1 LNNISLEEAL
11 TANRNFLKYTIGE
24 IDLNP
29 GSLFELEEMQKIKN
43 QIHLLFTD
51 LSEHNPIDG
60 DFWEAAEKELDE
72 GGYTKN
78 IDEDNFVELLSLAIS
93 NIVGD
98 DYDEV
103 LYNFYTFIVGT
114 VYEKESESETD
125 NKANNTPFLN
135 ENSQLQSEPMSIS
148 FNRLITEESTA
159 SIYLNIV
166 RPEEKVKDPYYV
178 YDVANVVYDLESN
191 FKNIGV
197 INDRLKTINVLTDK
211 QVKQILDYIKEKQ
224 LVQSLSMRI
233 HKQKRLIKL
242 SEKHIKQE
250 CYCDE
255 QVPCIG
261 AIYLKQRWMKNGIL
275 DMWERLEVE
284 GVVQTV

>member
-1 LNNISLEEAL
+1 MNNILLETAI
-11 TANRNFLKYTIGE
+11 TANRNFLKYATGKIV
-24 IDLNP
+24 LNP
-29 GSLFELEEMQKIKN
+29 SYPRELKKAKKIKEEIN
-43 QIHLLFTD
+43 LLFT
-51 LSEHNPIDG
+51 EITNQGFVDG
-60 DFWEAAEKELDE
+60 DFWDAAEKELAE

-78 IDEDNFVELLSLAIS
+78 IDEDNFVELLSLAIG

-103 LYNFYTFIVGT
+103 LYNFYTYIVGT
-114 VYEKESESETD
+114 VYEKESETD

-135 ENSQLQSEPMSIS
+135 ENSQIQPEPMSIS

-166 RPEEKVKDPYYV
+166 RPEEKVKDLYYV
-178 YDVANVVYDLESN
+178 YDVADVVYDLESN
-191 FKNIGV
+191 FKNVGV
-197 INDRLKTINVLTDK
+197 LDDKNKTNNVLSDK
-211 QVKQILDYIKEKQ
+211 QIKQILDYIKEKQ

-233 HKQKRLIKL
+233 DKQKRLIKF

-255 QVPCIG
+255 EIPCIG
-261 AIYLKQRWMKNGIL
+261 AIYLKHSWMKNRIL
-275 DMWERLEVE
+275 DMWDKLEVE
-284 GVVQTV
+284 GVVQTL

>member
-1 LNNISLEEAL
+1 MNNISLKEAL

-29 GSLFELEEMQKIKN
+29 GSLFELEEVQKIKD

-60 DFWEAAEKELDE
+60 DFWDGAVKELAE

-78 IDEDNFVELLSLAIS
+78 IDEDNFVELLSSAIS
-93 NIVGD
+93 DIVGY

-103 LYNFYTFIVGT
+103 LYNFYTYIVGT
-114 VYEKESESETD
+114 VYEKKSETD
-125 NKANNTPFLN
+125 NNGNNTPFLN
-135 ENSQLQSEPMSIS
+135 ENSQIQSEPMSIS

-166 RPEEKVKDPYYV
+166 RPEEKVKDPYYA

-191 FKNIGV
+191 FKNIG
-197 INDRLKTINVLTDK
+197 IIDDRLKTINVLTGR
-211 QVKQILDYIKEKQ
+211 QIEQISDYIKEKQ
-224 LVQSLSMRI
+224 LVQSLFMRI
-233 HKQKRLIKL
+233 DKQKRLIKF

-250 CYCDE
+250 CCCDE
-255 QVPCIG
+255 EVPCIG
-261 AIYLKQRWMKNGIL
+261 AIYLKQRWMKNSIL
-275 DMWERLEVE
+275 DMWDKLEIE